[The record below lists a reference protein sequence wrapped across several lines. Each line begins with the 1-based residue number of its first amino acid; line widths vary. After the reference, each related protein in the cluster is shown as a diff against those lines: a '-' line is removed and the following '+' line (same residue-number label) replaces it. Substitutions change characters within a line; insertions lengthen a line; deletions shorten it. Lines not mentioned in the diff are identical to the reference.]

1 MCKLILILASLSI
14 VLSSCAI
21 IDEGEIDYA
30 RTISGNATLSSKGG
44 VCDKAPYQLSTS
56 SASGFTRDCYETL
69 YRKYT
74 SVPEIKE
81 GENISV
87 HLMQG
92 FITGSSEWRSPQ
104 EFFQGRAPNAELVII
119 GNLEN
124 NIAAPMTKKQ
134 VQELFMGRA
143 RFFSNGLRAVPLDVS
158 DLRSSFYQRLTNRPI
173 EQINAYWAR
182 LTFSGHSVPPAVLE
196 NQQAIINA
204 VKQSKGG
211 IAYIEGDNI
220 DDSQV
225 KLLLEIK

>member
-1 MCKLILILASLSI
+1 MSFLLALILFSEGGITMKKIIILLLLS
-14 VLSSCAI
+14 VFSS
-21 IDEGEIDYA
+21 
-30 RTISGNATLSSKGG
+30 
-44 VCDKAPYQLSTS
+44 QL
-56 SASGFTRDCYETL
+56 F
-69 YRKYT
+69 
-74 SVPEIKE
+74 
-81 GENISV
+81 
-87 HLMQG
+87 
-92 FITGSSEWRSPQ
+92 
-104 EFFQGRAPNAELVII
+104 AELVII